1 MHDPVPSPCQATEE
15 VPSKPAPRSGSGA
28 LLRALLMDLARAAS
42 VLALLHIFVFQ
53 FSVVRGSSMRPN
65 IQDGDRLLVDRVSY
79 SVTQIDR
86 FDVVILES
94 PNDAQVDYVKRII
107 GLPGDRIVIRD
118 GRVFVN
124 GRRIKEPFDSY
135 LDRAATSSYVV
146 PDKSYFVMGDNR
158 PVSSDSRE
166 GWYVAQDH
174 IKGRVRACIWPIAH
188 LRSF

>member
-1 MHDPVPSPCQATEE
+1 
-15 VPSKPAPRSGSGA
+15 
-28 LLRALLMDLARAAS
+28 MDLARAAT

-124 GRRIKEPFDSY
+124 GRRIEEPFDSY

-146 PDKSYFVMGDNR
+146 PEKSYFVMGDNR